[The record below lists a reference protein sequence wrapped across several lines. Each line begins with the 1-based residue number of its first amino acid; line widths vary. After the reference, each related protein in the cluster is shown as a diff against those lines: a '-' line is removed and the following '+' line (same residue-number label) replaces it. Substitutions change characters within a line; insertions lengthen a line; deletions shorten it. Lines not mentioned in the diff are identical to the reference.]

1 MSERDFSSSS
11 PQGLPPCPL
20 SRPLNLRLPMKEP
33 PPVDVEDLARC
44 LWTVGDVTRLA
55 ILQRL
60 PDNPDCQTG
69 RNVSQLAEDLG
80 LSQSTISNHLAR
92 LRTLG
97 IIRQTRKCRDIY
109 YWIDPKR
116 AESIERQLSQAL
128 KLRRELATD
137 PGK

>member
-1 MSERDFSSSS
+1 MT
-11 PQGLPPCPL
+11 
-20 SRPLNLRLPMKEP
+20 EP

-44 LWTVGDVTRLA
+44 LWTVGDVTRLR

-60 PDNPDCQTG
+60 PDNPDCRTG

-109 YWIDPKR
+109 YWIDRDR
-116 AESIERQLSQAL
+116 AESIERQLSKAL
-128 KLRRELATD
+128 KLRKELATD